1 MARRNLKGGATSARS
16 VEVSTIPMQVDLRVH
31 DAVALRDCVELARKD
46 QKFDPVVERRLS
58 ELLEFVERTS
68 RWYEQMIAMPR
79 SKLASLMKL
88 GGGIARL
95 IDRGGSKNRS

>member
-1 MARRNLKGGATSARS
+1 M
-16 VEVSTIPMQVDLRVH
+16 
-31 DAVALRDCVELARKD
+31 
-46 QKFDPVVERRLS
+46 
-58 ELLEFVERTS
+58 LEFVERTS

-95 IDRGGSKNRS
+95 IDRGGSKSRS